1 MQSRKRMLLST
12 TMVPLIVFAGV
23 IVGGAILVAGP
34 SAKPA
39 LAQCAPKKKVNPC
52 AAAKTNPC
60 AAATCNPCA
69 AACNP
74 CNPCAAAKCNPCNP
88 CAAAACS
95 PCSPCGAGKICV
107 VPRLQAAAACNPC
120 AAAKCNPC
128 SPCNPCAAAKC
139 NPCNPCAVAKCN
151 PCNPCAAATCN
162 PCNPCAA
169 AKCNPCNPCA
179 AATCNPCN
187 PCAAAKCN
195 PCNPCAAA
203 KCNPCSPCSP
213 CSPCNP
219 CNPCNPCAAGGAELS
234 DAEAVA
240 AYDCVLN
247 ELKAAY
253 AKSGND
259 IAVSYANWSRY
270 SKQSYQSGTHGGR
283 YVQNYANA
291 KARAYGA
298 YEKSGPMPSGAVL
311 AKDSFAVKPN
321 GRISVGPL
329 FLMEKMNAGFNVDSG
344 NWRYTM
350 IMPNGSV
357 FGTTGGVGGAKMRFC
372 AECHLSLAPDSDSML
387 FMPEAYRVR

>member
-1 MQSRKRMLLST
+1 MQSRKTILLST

-23 IVGGAILVAGP
+23 VVGGAMLVAGP
-34 SAKPA
+34 SSRPA

-52 AAAKTNPC
+52 AAAKSNPCAGAKPNPC
-60 AAATCNPCA
+60 AAAKCNPCA

-88 CAAAACS
+88 CAAAKCNPCNPCAAAKCN
-95 PCSPCGAGKICV
+95 PCNPCAAAACSPCGAGKKCV

-128 SPCNPCAAAKC
+128 NPCNPCAAAKC
-139 NPCNPCAVAKCN
+139 NP
-151 PCNPCAAATCN
+151 CN

-169 AKCNPCNPCA
+169 AKCNPCNPC
-179 AATCNPCN
+179 N

-195 PCNPCAAA
+195 PCNPC
-203 KCNPCSPCSP
+203 
-213 CSPCNP
+213 
-219 CNPCNPCAAGGAELS
+219 NPCAAGGTELT

-240 AYDCVLN
+240 AYDCLVN
-247 ELKAAY
+247 EMKAAY

-259 IAVSYANWSRY
+259 IALSYASWPRY
-270 SKQSYQSGTHGGR
+270 SKQSYLSDTHGGR

-298 YEKSGPMPSGAVL
+298 FENAGPMPSGAAL
-311 AKDSFAVKPN
+311 AKNSFGVKPN
-321 GRISVGPL
+321 GRVSVGPL
-329 FLMEKMNAGFNVDSG
+329 FLMEKMNAGFNLDSG

-357 FGTTGGVGGAKMRFC
+357 FGTTGGAGGAKMQFC
-372 AECHLSLAPDSDSML
+372 ADCHLSLAPDSDSML
-387 FMPEAYRVR
+387 FLPEAYRVR

>member
-60 AAATCNPCA
+60 AAACNPCNPCA
-69 AACNP
+69 AATCNP

-139 NPCNPCAVAKCN
+139 NPCNPCA
-151 PCNPCAAATCN
+151 
-162 PCNPCAA
+162 A
-169 AKCNPCNPCA
+169 AK
-179 AATCNPCN
+179 
-187 PCAAAKCN
+187 
-195 PCNPCAAA
+195 
-203 KCNPCSPCSP
+203 CSPCSP

-329 FLMEKMNAGFNVDSG
+329 FLMEKMNAGFNADSG

>member
-23 IVGGAILVAGP
+23 VAGGAILVAGP
-34 SAKPA
+34 SSRPA

-52 AAAKTNPC
+52 AAAKSNPCAGAKANPC
-60 AAATCNPCA
+60 AAACNPCAAAKCNPCA

-88 CAAAACS
+88 CAAA
-95 PCSPCGAGKICV
+95 K
-107 VPRLQAAAACNPC
+107 
-120 AAAKCNPC
+120 
-128 SPCNPCAAAKC
+128 
-139 NPCNPCAVAKCN
+139 
-151 PCNPCAAATCN
+151 
-162 PCNPCAA
+162 
-169 AKCNPCNPCA
+169 
-179 AATCNPCN
+179 CNPCN

-203 KCNPCSPCSP
+203 KCNPC
-213 CSPCNP
+213 
-219 CNPCNPCAAGGAELS
+219 NPCNPCAAGGTELS

-240 AYDCVLN
+240 AYDCLLN

-259 IAVSYANWSRY
+259 IAVSYASWPRY
-270 SKQSYQSGTHGGR
+270 SKQSYLSDTHGGR

-298 YEKSGPMPSGAVL
+298 YENAGPMPSGAVL
-311 AKDSFAVKPN
+311 AKNSFGVKPN

-329 FLMEKMNAGFNVDSG
+329 FLMEKMNVGFNADSG

-357 FGTTGGVGGAKMRFC
+357 FGTTGGAGGAKMQFC
-372 AECHLSLAPDSDSML
+372 ADCHLSLAPDSDSML
-387 FMPEAYRVR
+387 FMPEEYRVR

>member
-60 AAATCNPCA
+60 AAATCNPCNPCA
-69 AACNP
+69 AATCNP

-120 AAAKCNPC
+120 AAAKCN
-128 SPCNPCAAAKC
+128 
-139 NPCNPCAVAKCN
+139 
-151 PCNPCAAATCN
+151 
-162 PCNPCAA
+162 
-169 AKCNPCNPCA
+169 
-179 AATCNPCN
+179 
-187 PCAAAKCN
+187 
-195 PCNPCAAA
+195 
-203 KCNPCSPCSP
+203 P

-321 GRISVGPL
+321 GRISVVPL

-350 IMPNGSV
+350 LLPNGSV
-357 FGTTGGVGGAKMRFC
+357 FGTTGGVGGAKMQFC
-372 AECHLSLAPDSDSML
+372 AECHISVAPEVDSML
-387 FMPEAYRVR
+387 FMPEEYRAK